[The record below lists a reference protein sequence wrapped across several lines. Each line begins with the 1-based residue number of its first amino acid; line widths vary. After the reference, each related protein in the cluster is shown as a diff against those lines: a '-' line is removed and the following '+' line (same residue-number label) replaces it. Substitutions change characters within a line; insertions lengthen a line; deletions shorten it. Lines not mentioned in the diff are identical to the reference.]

1 MAFKLNY
8 KDYFSELDTQVAKM
22 TDKAKNHDYKKTA
35 KKAGSAI
42 EEGLSDKGGRSCAD
56 IAAGPVC
63 NRTQAVSRLRDRTR
77 GQNGYEK

>member
-35 KKAGSAI
+35 KKAGSVI
-42 EEGLSDKGGRSCAD
+42 EESLSDIGGFAIRVVNKAK
-56 IAAGPVC
+56 
-63 NRTQAVSRLRDRTR
+63 
-77 GQNGYEK
+77 EKDKSE

>member
-42 EEGLSDKGGRSCAD
+42 EEGLSDIGGFAIRVVNKAK
-56 IAAGPVC
+56 
-63 NRTQAVSRLRDRTR
+63 
-77 GQNGYEK
+77 EKAKSE